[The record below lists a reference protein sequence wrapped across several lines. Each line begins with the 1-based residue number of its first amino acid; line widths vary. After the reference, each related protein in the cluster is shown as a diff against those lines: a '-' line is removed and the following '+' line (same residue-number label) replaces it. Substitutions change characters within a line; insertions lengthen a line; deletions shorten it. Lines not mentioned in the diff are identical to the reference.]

1 MAKGVSESQFWS
13 MNPRRLA
20 PYVRADELR
29 LERQNR
35 VAWLCGAYVRD
46 AIASCLCRGATYPDQ
61 PVRVTPMS
69 EREKEEAAEAERK
82 KALAFFRQLE
92 SSFRRKEAMR
102 HGGRTD
108 R

>member
-1 MAKGVSESQFWS
+1 MAMGVSESQFWE

-20 PYVRADELR
+20 PYVRADGLR
-29 LERQNR
+29 FERENT

-46 AIASCLCRGATYPDQ
+46 AIASCLCRGAKYPEK

-69 EREKEEAAEAERK
+69 EREKEEAAEAERR

-92 SSFRRKEAMR
+92 ADFRRKEEMK
-102 HGGRTD
+102 HGRGAD
-108 R
+108 